1 MKKIGGEWY
10 FLSAVMMIY
19 VVILFVDHDFFS
31 RSIRFFLNVFWQ
43 ILPIF
48 VLVFALMVVANIFIN
63 QKVITKYFKKPGIK
77 KWVFVIVAGI
87 LSTGP
92 IYLWYPLLAELRD
105 KGVGHGFLATF
116 LYNRAIKIPL
126 LPVAIFYF
134 GLKYILVLTLMM
146 VVFSVFQGLLIN
158 RLVSTKNRCNGV

>member
-1 MKKIGGEWY
+1 MKKISGEWY
-10 FLSAVMMIY
+10 FLSAVFLLFFI
-19 VVILFVDHDFFS
+19 ILLVDYGLFS
-31 RSIRFFLNVFWQ
+31 RSIGFFLILFWQ
-43 ILPIF
+43 ILPIL
-48 VLVFALMVVANIFIN
+48 VLVFGLMVVSHILIN
-63 QKVITKYFKKPGIK
+63 QKAITKYFKKPGIK

-105 KGVGHGFLATF
+105 KGVGHGYLATF

-134 GLKYILVLTLMM
+134 GVKYILILTLMM
-146 VVFSVFQGLLIN
+146 IVFSVFQGMLIN
-158 RLVSTKNRCNGV
+158 RLVSVNR

>member
-1 MKKIGGEWY
+1 MKKISGEWY
-10 FLSAVMMIY
+10 FLSAVLLLY
-19 VVILFVDHDFFS
+19 VIILLVNHDLFS
-31 RSIRFFLNVFWQ
+31 RSIGFFLAIFWQ

-48 VLVFALMVVANIFIN
+48 VLVFALMVVSNIIIN
-63 QKVITKYFKKPGIK
+63 QKIITKYFKKPGIK

-105 KGVGHGFLATF
+105 RGVGHGFLATF

-134 GLKYILVLTLMM
+134 GVKYVFILTLMM
-146 VVFSVFQGLLIN
+146 IVFSVFQGMLID
-158 RLVSTKNRCNGV
+158 RLVSTNK

>member
-10 FLSAVMMIY
+10 FLSTVLMLY
-19 VVILFVDHDFFS
+19 LVVIFVDRGLFL
-31 RSIRFFLNVFWQ
+31 RSIRFFLTIFWQ

-48 VLVFALMVVANIFIN
+48 VLVFALMTVANIYIN
-63 QKVITKYFKKPGIK
+63 QRTITKYFKKPGIK
-77 KWVFVIVAGI
+77 KWVFVIIAGI

-105 KGVGHGFLATF
+105 KGVGHGYLATF

-134 GLKYILVLTLMM
+134 GLKYIFVLTLMM
-146 VVFSVFQGLLIN
+146 IIFSVFQGMLIN
-158 RLVSTKNRCNGV
+158 HLVSAKH

>member
-1 MKKIGGEWY
+1 MKKISGEWY
-10 FLSAVMMIY
+10 FLGAVFL
-19 VVILFVDHDFFS
+19 LFFIIFLVDYGLFS
-31 RSIRFFLNVFWQ
+31 RSIGFFLILFWQ
-43 ILPIF
+43 ILPIL
-48 VLVFALMVVANIFIN
+48 VLVFALMVVSHILIN

-105 KGVGHGFLATF
+105 KGVGHGYLATF

-134 GLKYILVLTLMM
+134 GVKYILILTLMM
-146 VVFSVFQGLLIN
+146 IVFSVFQGMLIN
-158 RLVSTKNRCNGV
+158 RLVSVNR

>member
-1 MKKIGGEWY
+1 MKKISGEWY
-10 FLSAVMMIY
+10 FLSAVLLLY
-19 VVILFVDHDFFS
+19 VVILLVHPGLFS
-31 RSIRFFLNVFWQ
+31 RSIQFFLILFWQ

-48 VLVFALMVVANIFIN
+48 VLVFALMVVSNILIN
-63 QKVITKYFKKPGIK
+63 QRVITKYFKKPGIK
-77 KWVFVIVAGI
+77 KWIFVIVAGI

-134 GLKYILVLTLMM
+134 GVKYILILTLMM
-146 VVFSVFQGLLIN
+146 IVFSVFQGMLIN
-158 RLVSTKNRCNGV
+158 RLVSTNR

>member
-1 MKKIGGEWY
+1 MKKISGEWY
-10 FLSAVMMIY
+10 FLST
-19 VVILFVDHDFFS
+19 VVSLYILVLFINHDLFS
-31 RSIRFFLNVFWQ
+31 KSIRFFLVIFWQ

-48 VLVFALMVVANIFIN
+48 VLVFALMTVANIFIS

-77 KWVFVIVAGI
+77 KWFFVIIAGI

-105 KGVGHGFLATF
+105 KGVGHGYLATF

-134 GLKYILVLTLMM
+134 GLKYIFVLTLMM
-146 VVFSVFQGLLIN
+146 VIFSVFQGMLIN
-158 RLVSTKNRCNGV
+158 RLVSAKN